1 VLAVPPSLIE
11 EAFGDEDPR
20 HGHRSAASELAL
32 HFLSRIAAAPADP
45 LEIDEVGMILL
56 GRLASD
62 LGRGHA
68 QGASRSEAARQAVLR
83 VRLAL
88 AEEPTARW
96 RLTTL
101 AAVAGCSPYH
111 LARTYRAITGLAIH
125 QHLLSLRL
133 ALALER
139 LAEGDRDLARL
150 ATDLGFTHHSH
161 FTARFHSVF
170 GVTPSDAHTM
180 LSEPHSADLRKI
192 LAAHED
198 VAA

>member
-1 VLAVPPSLIE
+1 LGLRFLA
-11 EAFGDEDPR
+11 
-20 HGHRSAASELAL
+20 
-32 HFLSRIAAAPADP
+32 RIAATPTDP

-62 LGRGHA
+62 LVRGRP
-68 QGASRSEAARQAVLR
+68 QGTSRSEAARQAVLR
-83 VRLAL
+83 TRVAL
-88 AEEPTARW
+88 AKEPTARW

-101 AAVAGCSPYH
+101 ATLAGCSPYH
-111 LARTYRAITGLAIH
+111 LARTYRAITGRAIH
-125 QHLLSLRL
+125 QHLLALRL

-139 LAEGDRDLARL
+139 LAEGEHDLARL

-170 GVTPSDAHTM
+170 GLTPSRAHTM
-180 LSEPHSADLRKI
+180 LSERRGADLRKV